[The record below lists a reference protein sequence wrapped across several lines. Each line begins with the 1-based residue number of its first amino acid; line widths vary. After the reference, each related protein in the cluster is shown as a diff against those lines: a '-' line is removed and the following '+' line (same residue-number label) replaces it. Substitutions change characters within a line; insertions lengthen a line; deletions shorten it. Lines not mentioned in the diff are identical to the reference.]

1 MRTLNLSRTIQ
12 YGFKDEEGEMFNYE
26 LADSLVMH
34 NTQEE
39 EKSREVGFASKDLF
53 PRIKKC

>member
-1 MRTLNLSRTIQ
+1 MQ

-34 NTQEE
+34 KHTRGGEE
-39 EKSREVGFASKDLF
+39 EGCRFCKRGLISEN
-53 PRIKKC
+53 

>member
-1 MRTLNLSRTIQ
+1 MRTLKLSRTIQ

-34 NTQEE
+34 KHTRGGGRSVLQ
-39 EKSREVGFASKDLF
+39 AMDLF
-53 PRIKKC
+53 QRIKKC